1 MSFRFAKNVRP
12 FVAGVDIQDLFA
24 IFGPM
29 LEKKGNSDLDLN
41 SIACRQVSFLFRFHI
56 HTHDHENVNT
66 SISLSGLKL
75 FIYWRFSL
83 SKDSVNLKL

>member
-56 HTHDHENVNT
+56 HTNTHTITMNDHENVNT
-66 SISLSGLKL
+66 SISLSGLTL
-75 FIYWRFSL
+75 L
-83 SKDSVNLKL
+83 